1 MKRTFGEIKVLFKIH
16 NAQLSF
22 FSIKK
27 FKSHSETLSDKGQ
40 KNVMQI
46 SSERTNIFIQLRK
59 KRKSD

>member
-1 MKRTFGEIKVLFKIH
+1 MKRTFGEIKVLLKIH

-22 FSIKK
+22 FSIKT

-59 KRKSD
+59 KRESD